1 MGKVSGY
8 EMTKAIIEITQTWT
22 NEQLQITL
30 DMKESPELTLIT
42 GFLKTGFTAYNCQ
55 HQTCG
60 LIQTAA
66 WEYKEPIHQ
75 SVLVV

>member
-1 MGKVSGY
+1 MGKVSGF
-8 EMTKAIIEITQTWT
+8 EMTKAIIEKAPTWT

-42 GFLKTGFTAYNCQ
+42 GFMAYNCR

-60 LIQTAA
+60 LIHTAA

-75 SVLVV
+75 SVLAV

>member
-1 MGKVSGY
+1 
-8 EMTKAIIEITQTWT
+8 MTKAIIEIAQTWT
-22 NEQLQITL
+22 NEQLQIKL
-30 DMKESPELTLIT
+30 DMKESPLLTLIT
-42 GFLKTGFTAYNCQ
+42 GFLKTGFITYNCR

-60 LIQTAA
+60 LIHTAT